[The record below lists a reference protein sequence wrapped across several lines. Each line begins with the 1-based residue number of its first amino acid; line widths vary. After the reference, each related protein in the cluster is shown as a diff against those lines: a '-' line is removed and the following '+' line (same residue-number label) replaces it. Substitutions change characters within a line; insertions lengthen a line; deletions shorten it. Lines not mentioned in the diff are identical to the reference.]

1 MEALD
6 ARINSFKKSKRVKN
20 PAKPSSSTS
29 VKWPHPLTFR
39 ANPETLADAGFYYD
53 PSYDDPDNVTCFVCD
68 KELAGWEEEDDPFLI
83 HYSKCSQ
90 NCCWASAY
98 CGIASD
104 TDRRRRFISTD
115 KSRIP
120 SGKQMEKARHE
131 TFLVGKGWIHDKTPN
146 HGANSKMMAR
156 AGFVY
161 TPQEAGD
168 DLATCLYCDTA
179 LRGWVSEDD
188 PMEEHRKRE
197 SKTGVACTFFTAS
210 PHLDSSSQS
219 KPPSKAQTTKPPS
232 RASTKPPSKSTSRS
246 KHQDVIQPTKT
257 HDGPVEED
265 ESEIESTGKTAYA
278 KTPHKGRAT
287 SSTARK
293 SSAKTP
299 KPKSKTRS
307 SSRTGLKNVV
317 EEDEEEEEEEEAIP
331 PPPPTTVKKSRSKSV
346 AKPEV
351 VSQTEPEEEDVEPR
365 KPSRSRTKKVASE
378 PEEDLPRKSSRSK
391 AKQSSVAPSI
401 DEEVTRKPSRSKS
414 KAKAAAESE
423 QEEPITA
430 KPKHKRIASRS
441 KSKAPAPVPASEVE
455 ESEVE
460 PEVLTVVKKTS
471 SKKSKAPTLVPAA
484 QHLFDD
490 DVFTDHYVPPP
501 PPSPPP
507 AAADSNTME
516 MPPLSVPKRNTKK
529 VATSE
534 TEDVPTVQKEKK
546 KPSKPKKAQPPEPVS
561 DDEVMDN
568 VSAIKSHDK
577 KAVSSENEHVE
588 LPEKEAKKPS
598 KAQKQ
603 HQPPPILMSDDEIM
617 ERDRPIS
624 STNSRT
630 TSKPLPSKA
639 SLQSSSKR
647 KLSENLKPP
656 SVKSQQ
662 KLKVVEISSDE
673 EVEEETA
680 PPPPKREQATPDIP
694 PPAAPSKK
702 ISTGSVKAPPAPAAQ
717 PTPVHLDLSE
727 IPPKTSSKKREK
739 KVAAAVSEA
748 VPEPPKPAPVEATPA
763 PPSPVPVH
771 APAAAP
777 PRPASPVIDNTG
789 DVSMEYHELPAETG
803 PEPAH
808 QAQAR
813 TDADVDAFEPEHD
826 QDVKMLETP
835 VTPPRQTAQARLSS
849 LGARG
854 NLVAGV
860 QSDSSSSQ
868 PKSEPEPV
876 VKQDV
881 VERDTSPP
889 APDATAAAAASEPP
903 YVPALSK
910 LPFIPLTSLSE
921 AELDMTVEEWIRYQ
935 MEVEYDKFRRDGE
948 RELQRFKK
956 RAEEVRK
963 MIEGL

>member
-68 KELAGWEEEDDPFLI
+68 KELAGWEEDDDPFLI

-120 SGKQMEKARHE
+120 SSKQMEKARHE

-161 TPQEAGD
+161 TPQESGD

-232 RASTKPPSKSTSRS
+232 RASTKPPSKSNSRS

-331 PPPPTTVKKSRSKSV
+331 PPPPPPPPPTTVKKSRSKSV

-378 PEEDLPRKSSRSK
+378 PEEDVPQKSSRSK
-391 AKQSSVAPSI
+391 AKQSSVAPSV

-414 KAKAAAESE
+414 KAKAKAESE

-430 KPKHKRIASRS
+430 KPKHKRTASRS

-471 SKKSKAPTLVPAA
+471 SKKSKAPTQVPAA

-501 PPSPPP
+501 PSSPPP

-516 MPPLSVPKRNTKK
+516 MPPLFVPKRNTKK
-529 VATSE
+529 AATSE

-561 DDEVMDN
+561 DNEVMDN
-568 VSAIKSHDK
+568 VPAIKSHDE

-588 LPEKEAKKPS
+588 LPEKETKKPS
-598 KAQKQ
+598 KPQKQ
-603 HQPPPILMSDDEIM
+603 QPPPIPMSNDEIM
-617 ERDRPIS
+617 ESDRPVS

-630 TSKPLPSKA
+630 TSKPLPSKK

-647 KLSENLKPP
+647 KPSENLKPP

-680 PPPPKREQATPDIP
+680 PPPKREQATPDIP

-739 KVAAAVSEA
+739 KVAAAISEA
-748 VPEPPKPAPVEATPA
+748 VPEPAPVESTPA
-763 PPSPVPVH
+763 PPSPVH

-789 DVSMEYHELPAETG
+789 DVSMEYDELPAETG

-889 APDATAAAAASEPP
+889 APDATPAAAASEPP